1 FELLI
6 VPTLGVGTHV
16 ATLCVAALPGRD
28 AERLRAFGKNARES
42 AARSKDERESAGNRV
57 ARPCFALRTHGHC
70 SFFPNALTLA
80 LPREPS
86 ERGIAPPNARPNATK
101 TLKIFGPIH
110 DPAKRKLHSV

>member
-86 ERGIAPPNARPNATK
+86 ERGIAPPDARPQCYENIENFWSHPRPGK
-101 TLKIFGPIH
+101 T
-110 DPAKRKLHSV
+110 